1 MLRMLSALGLAGGLL
16 LLAPS
21 AASADA
27 GNCTS
32 EAVLTGGCSVDASL
46 GDGNATLEGTT
57 GSPGSAAGAGGS
69 GAPSSS
75 GASGSGTGSGGSGG
89 SAPVDPAADCIYL
102 LNGRC
107 YAMGP
112 GKSEVVRPITLAD
125 IAQFRPDPGV
135 DRMEPDGWMV
145 VGLDTNFFASSG
157 VQVLDGALLGQPAA
171 VRFTPVAWHWAYG
184 DGATRTSGTPGA
196 PWAAQRLR
204 EFDPTATSH
213 VYRAPGTYVIDL
225 TIDFAAEYRFGAGSW
240 LDIPGVLPVPANR
253 LIATA
258 GSAKTVL
265 VERECTI
272 NPAGPGC

>member
-1 MLRMLSALGLAGGLL
+1 MLRQIAAGTTLAFFLVVTI
-16 LLAPS
+16 ATPVV
-21 AASADA
+21 AAECGQDEIII
-27 GNCTS
+27 GT
-32 EAVLTGGCSVDASL
+32 CSVGATL
-46 GDGNATLEGTT
+46 GDGNATLEGTI
-57 GSPGSAAGAGGS
+57 GSPGSAADAGGT

-75 GASGSGTGSGGSGG
+75 GTSGSGTGSGGSGG

-102 LNGRC
+102 LNDRC

-112 GKSEVVRPITLAD
+112 GRSEVVRPITLAD

-145 VGLDTNFFASSG
+145 VGLDTNFFASSD
-157 VQVLDGALLGQPAA
+157 VQVLDGTLLGQPAA

-196 PWAAQRLR
+196 PWAAQALR

-265 VERECTI
+265 VERECTV

>member
-1 MLRMLSALGLAGGLL
+1 MLSAVGIAGALL
-16 LLAPS
+16 LFAPS
-21 AASADA
+21 VASADP

-32 EAVLTGGCSVDASL
+32 EAVLIGGCSVGATL
-46 GDGNATLEGTT
+46 GDGSATLEGTA
-57 GSPGSAAGAGGS
+57 GRPGSAAD
-69 GAPSSS
+69 
-75 GASGSGTGSGGSGG
+75 SGGTAGP

-102 LNGRC
+102 LNDRC

-112 GKSEVVRPITLAD
+112 GRSEVVRPITLAD

-145 VGLDTNFFASSG
+145 VGLDTNFFASSD
-157 VQVLDGALLGQPAA
+157 VQVLGGTLLGQPAA

-253 LIATA
+253 LVATA

>member
-1 MLRMLSALGLAGGLL
+1 MVHAGIVAGLL
-16 LLAPS
+16 ALLVS
-21 AASADA
+21 IGEASP
-27 GNCTS
+27 
-32 EAVLTGGCSVDASL
+32 AVAVECSPVAIREGTCSVGATL
-46 GDGNATLEGTT
+46 GDGSATLEGTM
-57 GSPGSAAGAGGS
+57 GGPGSAADS
-69 GAPSSS
+69 G
-75 GASGSGTGSGGSGG
+75 GTGGPF
-89 SAPVDPAADCIYL
+89 APTDPLADCIYL
-102 LNGRC
+102 LNDRC
-107 YAMGP
+107 YALGP
-112 GKSEVVRPITLAD
+112 GRSEVVSEVVRPITLAD

-145 VGLDTNFFASSG
+145 VGLDTNFFASSD
-157 VQVLDGALLGQPAA
+157 VQILDGTLLGQPAA

-213 VYRAPGTYVIDL
+213 VYQAPGTYVIDL

-253 LIATA
+253 LVATA